1 MRWKMVAL
9 LAGAVLVGG
18 GAYFAWLNLK
28 PADLPAGIARSNGR
42 LESERVDIAT
52 KFAGRVKDVLVREGD
67 SVKAGQVLVLMDTA
81 ELDAQLHEAEA
92 AARQSEQ
99 QLDQAIALLAQRKS
113 ELVLAEQDLQRSQQL
128 VDKGYTPRE
137 KFEQRQAAQ
146 ATAQAGVNSAN
157 AGIGQ
162 AKAAIEAAVAR
173 VERIKQNLKDYVL
186 AAPRSGRIQYRLA
199 QPGEVLGAGG
209 KVLTLLDLT
218 DVYMTIFLP
227 TKEVGQLQLGA
238 EARIVPDAMPQYV
251 VPASVSFVA
260 ADAQFT
266 PKYVETKSERE
277 KLMFRVK
284 VRIPPEILQRYS
296 QRVKAGVPGVAY
308 VKVLHDTQWPN
319 HLKVNLPPT
328 QVDAPQ

>member
-1 MRWKMVAL
+1 
-9 LAGAVLVGG
+9 
-18 GAYFAWLNLK
+18 
-28 PADLPAGIARSNGR
+28 
-42 LESERVDIAT
+42 
-52 KFAGRVKDVLVREGD
+52 
-67 SVKAGQVLVLMDTA
+67 MDTA
-81 ELDAQLHEAEA
+81 ELEAQLHEAEA

-238 EARIVPDAMPQYV
+238 EARIVADAMPQYV